1 MQVTFNLD
9 DKQVLDMTKM
19 VNVGFLV
26 DKAYKAVKPQ
36 IVQELT
42 HIRKTI
48 SSFDMWFE
56 KLNPTEQD
64 HVRHSMNSTIS
75 VEEIDVVPEEN
86 HVDKYVF
93 VSKIGLDIE
102 AYLNIIGF
110 GYATVYAI
118 LLAGYCVICKK
129 FDKSLSV

>member
-9 DKQVLDMTKM
+9 DRQVLDMTKM

-36 IVQELT
+36 IVAELT

-48 SSFDMWFE
+48 SSFDVWFE
-56 KLNPTEQD
+56 KLNPAEQD

-75 VEEIDVVPEEN
+75 VEEIVPAGVNNRELIIEAINRYRENKALYDSRANTGVNTPETVPE
-86 HVDKYVF
+86 
-93 VSKIGLDIE
+93 GL
-102 AYLNIIGF
+102 
-110 GYATVYAI
+110 
-118 LLAGYCVICKK
+118 
-129 FDKSLSV
+129 